1 MKICPKCN
9 CVNENDRIFC
19 KECSNS
25 ISKVKIDNG
34 DYVEAIY
41 KKEERK
47 HTLRKRLHII
57 FIPIL
62 GLIYVYLYIKALNY
76 ISFLETT
83 FIGVFFP
90 VLAYINIHNPKL
102 LFILGHIFTID
113 NIDEV
118 ELSDFYILSSK
129 IGGIV
134 LLVIAFV
141 LFTGIVFMQA

>member
-9 CVNENDRIFC
+9 CANENDSIIC
-19 KECSNS
+19 KDCSNL
-25 ISKVKIDNG
+25 ISKVKADSID
-34 DYVEAIY
+34 YIEAIN

-47 HTLRKRLHII
+47 HKFRKRLHMIL
-57 FIPIL
+57 IPLL
-62 GLIYVYLYIKALNY
+62 GIIYVYLYINSLNY
-76 ISFLETT
+76 ISFIEAT
-83 FIGVFFP
+83 FIGVLFP

-102 LFILGHIFTID
+102 LFILRHIFTID

-118 ELSDFYILSSK
+118 ELSDFYIVCTK

-141 LFTGIVFMQA
+141 LFTGMVFM

>member
-9 CVNENDRIFC
+9 CANENDRIIC

-25 ISKVKIDNG
+25 ISMVKNDNS
-34 DYVEAIY
+34 DYVEAIN
-41 KKEERK
+41 KKEEKK
-47 HTLRKRLHII
+47 HKLRKRLHLI
-57 FIPIL
+57 FIPLL
-62 GLIYVYLYIKALNY
+62 GLIYVYLYIKALIY

-141 LFTGIVFMQA
+141 FFTGTVCIKA